1 MERKYISIKD
11 YAERKGVTKQAVY
24 KQLNNKLSN
33 YVEMVDGKKMLKI
46 EVLEL
51 EEANKAEQQNVNY
64 LETEIERLKAEVE
77 RLQAEN
83 KEHVDFIKEQS
94 KKLADL
100 TEQSHILLQQNQL
113 LLAERNETSVNAA
126 PLHEAGTIPNQDIK
140 EPESNISDTVK
151 KKRRLF
157 SRLRK

>member
-1 MERKYISIKD
+1 MEQKYISIKE

-24 KQLNNKLSN
+24 KQLNNKLSK

-51 EEANKAEQQNVNY
+51 EEVNKVDQQSINY
-64 LETEIERLKAEVE
+64 MTTEIERLKAEVE

-100 TEQSHILLQQNQL
+100 TEQSHILLQHNQL
-113 LLAERNETSVNAA
+113 LLAEKEQKEDAD
-126 PLHEAGTIPNQDIK
+126 PLHEAEPIPDQEEK
-140 EPESNISDTVK
+140 TPEEEKTDTR
-151 KKRRLF
+151 KKRRGLF
-157 SRLRK
+157 SRIRK

>member
-1 MERKYISIKD
+1 MEQKYISIKD
-11 YAERKGVTKQAVY
+11 YADRKGVTKQAVY
-24 KQLNNKLSN
+24 KQLNNKLSK

-51 EEANKAEQQNVNY
+51 EEVNKVDQQTINY
-64 LETEIERLKAEVE
+64 MTTEIERLKAEVE

-100 TEQSHILLQQNQL
+100 TEQSHILLQHNQL
-113 LLAERNETSVNAA
+113 LLAEKEQKEAA
-126 PLHEAGTIPNQDIK
+126 
-140 EPESNISDTVK
+140 EPEEVTPTSEEAQK
-151 KKRRLF
+151 EAAEPRKKRLGIF
-157 SRLRK
+157 GKRKK